1 MIVKNIES
9 IRKMDKKSSDF
20 FSEIPKF
27 GKSSF
32 CSIFGISNSG
42 KSTYIKNLLAENK
55 IHFTNSIDRLIVI
68 HSVEDDCIKELKTY
82 FPNKKGEKP
91 DGKYFKSFPTDLM
104 EHVITGHTVIVIDDK
119 ENELTKNKDLQK
131 QLIHLST
138 VLCHH
143 QLLNVFV
150 NFQTFNPL
158 NKINALNPAVTQST
172 NLIFFRNAN
181 DHIRLQRV
189 FRNYNIKLKK
199 GQSLYSVYDRFVNKE
214 LYGYLML
221 DVSPTAKFSK
231 AYSHMLLC
239 DPKPMLSFHDSDSDF
254 ENEDA

>member
-1 MIVKNIES
+1 
-9 IRKMDKKSSDF
+9 MDKKFSDIW
-20 FSEIPKF
+20 SEIPKF

-104 EHVITGHTVIVIDDK
+104 EHVITGRTVIVIDDK
-119 ENELTKNKDLQK
+119 ENELTKNKDLAK

-143 QLLNVFV
+143 QLLNIFI
-150 NFQTFNPL
+150 NFQTFDPL
-158 NKINALNPAVTQST
+158 YKNNALNPAVTQST
-172 NLIFFRNAN
+172 NLVFFRNAN
-181 DHIRLQRV
+181 DHIRLKR
-189 FRNYNIKLKK
+189 FLRNYNIKLKK

-221 DVSPTAKFSK
+221 DVSPTAKSSK
-231 AYSHMLLC
+231 AYSRMLLC
-239 DPKPMLSFHDSDSDF
+239 DPKPMLSFHDSDSDS

>member
-1 MIVKNIES
+1 
-9 IRKMDKKSSDF
+9 
-20 FSEIPKF
+20 
-27 GKSSF
+27 
-32 CSIFGISNSG
+32 
-42 KSTYIKNLLAENK
+42 LLAENK
-55 IHFTNSIDRLIVI
+55 IHFTNLIDRLIVI
-68 HSVEDDCIKELKTY
+68 HYVEDDCIKELKTY

-104 EHVITGHTVIVIDDK
+104 EHVITGRTVIVIDDK

-172 NLIFFRNAN
+172 NLIFFKNAN

-189 FRNYNIKLKK
+189 FKNYNIKLKK

-221 DVSPTAKFSK
+221 DVSPTAKSSK
-231 AYSHMLLC
+231 AYSRMLLC

>member
-1 MIVKNIES
+1 
-9 IRKMDKKSSDF
+9 MDKK
-20 FSEIPKF
+20 FSNIWTEIPKF

-42 KSTYIKNLLAENK
+42 KSTFTKDLLAENK

-104 EHVITGHTVIVIDDK
+104 EHVITGRTVIVIDDK

-172 NLIFFRNAN
+172 NLIFFKNAN

-189 FRNYNIKLKK
+189 FKNYNIKLKK

-221 DVSPTAKFSK
+221 DVSPTAKSSK
-231 AYSHMLLC
+231 AYSRMLLC

>member
-1 MIVKNIES
+1 
-9 IRKMDKKSSDF
+9 MDKKF
-20 FSEIPKF
+20 PNIWTEIPKF

-143 QLLNVFV
+143 QLLNVFI

-172 NLIFFRNAN
+172 NLIFFKNAN

-214 LYGYLML
+214 LYSYLML
-221 DVSPTAKFSK
+221 DVSPTAKSSK
-231 AYSHMLLC
+231 AYSRMLLC